1 LRAAAKAE
9 FAARPAAPGAIP
21 LAAPAAADRGG
32 LQGAAG
38 GAGGVEAGEQPS
50 IYVREY
56 FPETLL
62 WQPQLIT
69 DEKGVAHLPLQLA
82 DSITTWRLT
91 ASASSK
97 GGLLGGTTAPLRV
110 FQDFFVDLDL
120 PRTLTQNDEIA
131 FPVAIYNY
139 LKEPQ
144 TVVLTLKQE
153 DWFEL
158 TDGQGYERKVALKPN
173 EVTSVKFRIRA
184 KKIGDL
190 PLTVTA
196 RGTQMSDAIKRTIEV
211 LPDGEKIEK
220 SITDRL
226 TGQATHQVEIPDG
239 IVPDSAK
246 ILVKIYPGVM
256 SQVIEGVEGMLR
268 MPFG

>member
-1 LRAAAKAE
+1 
-9 FAARPAAPGAIP
+9 
-21 LAAPAAADRGG
+21 
-32 LQGAAG
+32 
-38 GAGGVEAGEQPS
+38 
-50 IYVREY
+50 
-56 FPETLL
+56 LL

-69 DEKGVAHLPLQLA
+69 DDKGVAHLPLQLA

-97 GGLLGGTTAPLRV
+97 SGLLGGTTVPIRV

-120 PRTLTQNDEIA
+120 PRTLTQNDEVA

-144 TVVLTLKQE
+144 TVVLSLKPE

-158 TDGQGYERKVALKPN
+158 TDGLGYERKVDLKPN

-196 RGTQMSDAIKRTIEV
+196 RGTQMSDAIKRLVEV

-220 SITDRL
+220 AVTDRL
-226 TGQATHQVEIPDG
+226 VGQAAHQMEIPEG